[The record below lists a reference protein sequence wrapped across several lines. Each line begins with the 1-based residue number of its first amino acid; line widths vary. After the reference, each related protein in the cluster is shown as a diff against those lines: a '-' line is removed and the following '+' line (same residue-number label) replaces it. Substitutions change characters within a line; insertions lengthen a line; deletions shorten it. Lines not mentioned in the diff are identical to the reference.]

1 MWVSQIPTK
10 MFDSWV
16 NRKLIK
22 KNAWDFVEVDG
33 TACNRYHDVMA
44 KDGCKGWKEAYNK
57 NELQDLRD
65 KGWKVVYHRF
75 GVSRDTMLT
84 LQLEAGEWYS
94 SVFLYVENWLKKNGF
109 IELKS
114 GSFSGGFCATD
125 SPDRTTEIWG
135 APLAGKKNKVAQ
147 IKEKFGRITV
157 YFDVLD
163 PKERAKVE
171 KFEKHVQE
179 KFDCSTSFI

>member
-1 MWVSQIPTK
+1 ME
-10 MFDSWV
+10 
-16 NRKLIK
+16 
-22 KNAWDFVEVDG
+22 KNVG
-33 TACNRYHDVMA
+33 
-44 KDGCKGWKEAYNK
+44 KGWKEAYNK

-135 APLAGKKNKVAQ
+135 APLAGKKNKVCLL
-147 IKEKFGRITV
+147 
-157 YFDVLD
+157 Y
-163 PKERAKVE
+163 
-171 KFEKHVQE
+171 
-179 KFDCSTSFI
+179 TS